1 MFAAMVAKD
10 IKTFALA
17 PPQAAEILAA
27 GLQRVFTRKSSGKA
41 ALASE
46 SSLDFSASESGHTTP
61 LSRRVLNG

>member
-1 MFAAMVAKD
+1 MFATMLARD
-10 IKTFALA
+10 TKTFALG
-17 PPQAAEILAA
+17 PVEAAEILAA

-41 ALASE
+41 ALARE